1 MPNIVKSKRGSFQ
14 QYESNLTYADR
25 NSPKN
30 FDGGEIKE
38 VLRYRQEVLD
48 DTKTVDKINQDYI
61 KTSERGLSGNTANTI
76 NTAQGDTSK
85 NKVELSKLWKNGKR
99 QMSIY
104 YVKQSGRV
112 FLSALFFYLWR

>member
-61 KTSERGLSGNTANTI
+61 KTSERGLSGNTTNTI
-76 NTAQGDTSK
+76 
-85 NKVELSKLWKNGKR
+85 
-99 QMSIY
+99 
-104 YVKQSGRV
+104 
-112 FLSALFFYLWR
+112 